1 MRSNVF
7 SMLPSEGQSTDHL
20 CYLYAPFH
28 LEIQEPHEDQR
39 CTSSHK
45 SCSQNKN
52 LITHSLKFLKKK
64 LSEKNDKE

>member
-7 SMLPSEGQSTDHL
+7 SMLPSEGQPTDHL

-52 LITHSLKFLKKK
+52 PIPGNLKILKKK
-64 LSEKNDKE
+64 LSEKNNEE